1 MAGITAEMVKD
12 LRACTGAGVLDCR
25 KALEEAA
32 GDVTKATDL
41 LRKRGLASAAKKQ
54 SREANEGMI
63 GHYIHAGA
71 RVAALVEVNCESDF
85 VARTEDF
92 QNLTHDLAMQVVAA
106 NPLYVRAE
114 AVPADVLEAERAKY
128 RAQMEGSGKPAEVI
142 EKIVDGKLAKFFEE
156 TCLMSQPFIKD
167 GNVTVSDM
175 VTQTIAKTGE
185 NIVVRRFVRY
195 ALGE

>member
-1 MAGITAEMVKD
+1 MVKD
-12 LRACTGAGVLDCR
+12 LRTCTGAGVLDCR
-25 KALEEAA
+25 KALEESA
-32 GDVTKATDL
+32 GDVTKATEL

-54 SREANEGMI
+54 TREANEGLI
-63 GHYIHAGA
+63 GHYVHAGS

-92 QNLTHDLAMQVVAA
+92 QNLAHDLAMQVVAA
-106 NPLYVRAE
+106 NPLYVRSD
-114 AVPADVLEAERAKY
+114 AVPADVLETERAKY
-128 RAQMEGSGKPAEVI
+128 RAELENAGKPAAVV
-142 EKIVDGKLAKFFEE
+142 EKIIDGKLNKFFEE

-167 GNVTVSDM
+167 GNVTVADM